1 MKSRH
6 VPMSFEEFELLP
18 VEPGWKSEY
27 RDGKAHVTPSEHVA
41 FARVT
46 VSPAPV
52 NSPLPMNGVT
62 PEDQGVLL
70 TCFATAF
77 QDTIEYCDSDP
88 AHTSDSGRKLMREY
102 FGGKR
107 GSALQAS
114 KMAWFHPR
122 QGGDRQVAGAALIV
136 GHKDNSALLDLLF
149 VHPDYRG
156 QGLASALVQG
166 AINHLAHL
174 GKDPLFSRYH
184 LGNLPSRTWHQRF
197 GFVEE
202 PDLILA
208 RLYLATAQHNYL
220 RARQLGNLPDFEAN
234 SLLKQCEYWNDQV
247 QSLEES
253 LVNGKMEE
261 AFALWRHQ
269 D

>member
-6 VPMSFEEFELLP
+6 VPMSFEECELQP

-27 RDGKAHVTPSEHVA
+27 RNGKAHITPSEHVA
-41 FARVT
+41 FARIT
-46 VSPAPV
+46 VAPAPV

-62 PEDQGVLL
+62 PEDQGALQ
-70 TCFATAF
+70 TCFTTAF
-77 QDTIEYCDSDP
+77 QDTIEYCDWDP
-88 AHTSDSGRKLMREY
+88 ARTAESGRRLIREH
-102 FGGKR
+102 FEGKR
-107 GSALQAS
+107 GSALEAS
-114 KMAWFHPR
+114 KMAWFHPS

-136 GHKDNSALLDLLF
+136 EHKDNSALLDLLF
-149 VHPDYRG
+149 IHSDYRK

-174 GKDPLFSRYH
+174 DKAPLFSRYH
-184 LGNLPSRTWHQRF
+184 LGNIPSRTWHQRF

-220 RARQLGNLPDFEAN
+220 RARQLGNLPNSDAN
-234 SLLKQCEYWNDQV
+234 ALLKQCRYWTSQV

-253 LVNGKMEE
+253 LVGGKMEE

-269 D
+269 A